1 MKLYQEQLKQ
11 HLKNNLASIYL
22 LSGDE
27 PLLIQESCTAIRER
41 AKQDGFTERQFIQA
55 DKNFN
60 WQNLL
65 TTANNLSL
73 FSEKTIIELS
83 IPNAKPGDAG
93 SKALQAYV
101 KNPPADKILLI
112 TTSKLDASS
121 QKSKWFKALESA
133 GVFIAIW
140 PTDKSR
146 LPQWIT
152 QRMQHN
158 ELKTTQ
164 EGLKL
169 LAEYGEGNL
178 LALAQEIEKLRLLY
192 GPGNLNTEQIALA
205 IADNS
210 RFNIFDLVDHAL
222 AGAGKKVIHILR
234 CLKNEKTEPTLI
246 LWALARELRSLAA
259 MSKTMQQGY
268 SAEQVIQQ
276 FHVWPKRKPYIKQAL
291 QSHNYNGILAILQ
304 QCAALDRII
313 KGVAPGN
320 IWDELE
326 KLCLKLSAS

>member
-1 MKLYQEQLKQ
+1 MKL
-11 HLKNNLASIYL
+11 NNLASIYL

-27 PLLIQESCTAIRER
+27 PLLIQEQCAAIRTR
-41 AKQDGFTERQFIQA
+41 AKQEGFTERQFMQA

-60 WQNLL
+60 WQNLAIA
-65 TTANNLSL
+65 ANNLSL
-73 FSEKTIIELS
+73 FSEKTIIELNM
-83 IPNAKPGDAG
+83 PNAKPGDAG

-101 KNPPADKILLI
+101 KNLPNDKILLI
-112 TTSKLDASS
+112 TTSKLDASA

-140 PTDKSR
+140 PIDKLR
-146 LPQWIT
+146 LPQWIA
-152 QRMQHN
+152 QRMQQN
-158 ELKTTQ
+158 QLKTTP

-169 LAEYGEGNL
+169 LAEYSEGNL
-178 LALAQEIEKLRLLY
+178 LSLAQEIEKLRLLY
-192 GPGNLNTEQIALA
+192 GPGNLSTEQIALA

-210 RFNIFDLVDHAL
+210 RFNIFDLVDNAL
-222 AGAGKKVIHILR
+222 IGNSKKIIHILH

-246 LWALARELRSLAA
+246 LWALARELRTLAS

-268 SAEQVIQQ
+268 SADQVIQQ
-276 FHVWPKRKPYIKQAL
+276 FHVWQKRKPCIKQAL
-291 QSHNYNGILAILQ
+291 QSHAYNGILELLQ

-313 KGVAPGN
+313 KGVTLGN

-326 KLCLKLSAS
+326 NLCLKLSAS